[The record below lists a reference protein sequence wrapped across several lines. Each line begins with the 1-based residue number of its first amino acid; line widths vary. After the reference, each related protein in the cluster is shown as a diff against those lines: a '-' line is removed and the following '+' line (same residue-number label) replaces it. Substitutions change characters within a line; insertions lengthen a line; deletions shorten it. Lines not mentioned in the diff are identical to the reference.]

1 MAVLQT
7 IDRELNEYMNITG
20 KTKLVGLLGNPVK
33 HSISPLMHNEAF
45 RQLDMDL
52 IYLAFEVENGN
63 LEKAVQGL
71 KSLGAIGWNVT
82 MPYKKEICEYLD
94 ELSPAAR
101 VARSVNTVINKNGK
115 LVGETTDGIGFI
127 RSIEEAGVSISGK
140 KMTLMGAGGAA
151 ISVLVQ
157 SALDGARE
165 ISVFNRKGKSYDNL
179 KEILPEISKISGCT
193 LNLFE
198 YNEKILAREINDS
211 DILVNGTPIGMEPDT
226 EKSPIVD
233 VSIFHKDLFVYDM
246 IYNPE
251 ETMLIKQ
258 AKNAG
263 CSTMNGLHMLLY
275 QGAAAFELWTGEQ
288 MPVEIV
294 KEKYFKR

>member
-179 KEILPEISKISGCT
+179 KEILPEISRVSGCT

-198 YNEKILAREINDS
+198 YDEQNLAREINDS